1 MRNNESGKVN
11 RQTGRIAPSASNGKG
26 AACANAL
33 SEAVKKHAF
42 APQKACDCT
51 PKACR

>member
-11 RQTGRIAPSASNGKG
+11 RQMGWIAPAAANGNG
-26 AACANAL
+26 TACAYAL

-42 APQKACDCT
+42 APQYNYKIVSN
-51 PKACR
+51 